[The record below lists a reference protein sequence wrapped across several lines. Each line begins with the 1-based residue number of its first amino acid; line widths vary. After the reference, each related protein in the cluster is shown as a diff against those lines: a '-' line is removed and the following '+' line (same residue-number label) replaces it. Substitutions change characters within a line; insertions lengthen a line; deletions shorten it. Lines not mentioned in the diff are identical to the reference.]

1 MSRETPPLPWLRRGH
16 AGFSTDLHANLCCL
30 GRQQGGRFTHRSTL
44 DPGEMHPRG
53 LSEVSAE
60 VGMLGLVEQRRC
72 PRGGALA
79 WPSRRPPRVSV
90 QPVDLREPFRTTP
103 GALVPCHLPPEPT
116 LSLLD
121 MQETRL
127 KGREPLSPVA
137 ACTALGPHGP
147 LSCFQAWGSGPRPAP
162 FPPRTWPLGLG
173 ALPPEALQGPGVSAD
188 SVASSLLRKSEEN
201 LAAPTSRH
209 LQPLTVPPSLSCGWV
224 VVPHGH
230 LAPLPS
236 PTQGHSC
243 GVSPSLLAPSLHPAP
258 VPSKGDHGGPAM
270 GWHCLQAPGHAR
282 GQNKALPASSCS
294 KNSQ

>member
-16 AGFSTDLHANLCCL
+16 AGLSTDLHANLCCL

-53 LSEVSAE
+53 PSEVSAE
-60 VGMLGLVEQRRC
+60 VGVLGLVEQRRC

-103 GALVPCHLPPEPT
+103 GALIPCRLPPEPT

-137 ACTALGPHGP
+137 LP
-147 LSCFQAWGSGPRPAP
+147 WGLMDPSLASE
-162 FPPRTWPLGLG
+162 LG
-173 ALPPEALQGPGVSAD
+173 ALAPDLPPFHPEPGLLVLGPC
-188 SVASSLLRKSEEN
+188 LLRLSRVLESQ
-201 LAAPTSRH
+201 PT
-209 LQPLTVPPSLSCGWV
+209 VWPP
-224 VVPHGH
+224 
-230 LAPLPS
+230 
-236 PTQGHSC
+236 QY
-243 GVSPSLLAPSLHPAP
+243 
-258 VPSKGDHGGPAM
+258 
-270 GWHCLQAPGHAR
+270 
-282 GQNKALPASSCS
+282 
-294 KNSQ
+294 